1 MFWHGW
7 EPRENALKK
16 SIIHASMLLIVILFG
31 FSLIH
36 PASSQSENLKV
47 LNYSWYFDSLGGFDV
62 VGEVQ
67 NVGSTI
73 LNPVVLGGIG
83 YTPDGSPQTRSN
95 PSVVYVNYMLPQQKA
110 PFLMEF
116 RSGDMSWLS
125 QGVDHIGFE
134 VVKAPAN
141 DTYQY
146 PDLSITG
153 SNSFVDTD
161 GTCWVSGTIQN
172 TGSQTATNVRAIATF
187 YNSSNTVIAAGYSE
201 PISSLS
207 PLGSGAFKV
216 GAFDLNQTL
225 ATPDRM
231 VSSYTLI
238 IQAAGP
244 LLTGTPPE
252 PSSYSSSFSTNSS
265 TPSNPSN
272 NSTDS
277 GSNNNPSNPA
287 SSGLNY
293 VAIVIVIIIII
304 GGLLAY
310 SRIRSGKGSNKKQ
323 AKSQKTAKRQQSSK
337 RD

>member
-1 MFWHGW
+1 
-7 EPRENALKK
+7 
-16 SIIHASMLLIVILFG
+16 MLLIVIMFG

-36 PASSQSENLKV
+36 QASSQSENLKV

-73 LNPVVLGGIG
+73 LNPVVLGGIP
-83 YTPDGSPQTRSN
+83 YTPDGNAQTRSN

-116 RSGDMSWLS
+116 RSNDMSWLS
-125 QGVDHIGFE
+125 QGVDHIDFE

-146 PDLSITG
+146 PDLKIT
-153 SNSFVDTD
+153 SSQSSVDPD
-161 GTCWVSGTIQN
+161 GTCWVSGAIQN

-187 YNSSNTVIAAGYSE
+187 YNSSNIVIATGYSE

-207 PLGSGAFKV
+207 PSGSASFKV

-238 IQAAGP
+238 IQPAGP
-244 LLTGTPPE
+244 LLTGTPPA
-252 PSSYSSSFSTNSS
+252 PSSYSSTFSTNSS

-287 SSGLNY
+287 SPGLNY
-293 VAIVIVIIIII
+293 VAIIIVVVIIIAV
-304 GGLLAY
+304 LLVF
-310 SRIRSGKGSNKKQ
+310 SRIRSGKASNKKDT
-323 AKSQKTAKRQQSSK
+323 KSQTVIKRKQSSRK
-337 RD
+337 R

>member
-1 MFWHGW
+1 
-7 EPRENALKK
+7 
-16 SIIHASMLLIVILFG
+16 
-31 FSLIH
+31 
-36 PASSQSENLKV
+36 
-47 LNYSWYFDSLGGFDV
+47 
-62 VGEVQ
+62 
-67 NVGSTI
+67 
-73 LNPVVLGGIG
+73 
-83 YTPDGSPQTRSN
+83 
-95 PSVVYVNYMLPQQKA
+95 
-110 PFLMEF
+110 
-116 RSGDMSWLS
+116 
-125 QGVDHIGFE
+125 
-134 VVKAPAN
+134 
-141 DTYQY
+141 
-146 PDLSITG
+146 
-153 SNSFVDTD
+153 
-161 GTCWVSGTIQN
+161 VSGTIQN